1 VGAPPTADEAETR
14 RCSRIGV
21 ALPGSAITPRRKAPL
36 RTGTL
41 VLVATMLAACADR
54 PEPPD
59 PAPGVPRALAEQRA
73 RTITD
78 LRYDIRF
85 DIPATR
91 DSTVTGE
98 VTAHFTLADTDAPLV
113 LDFRAPPAHVL
124 GVRLDGDSV
133 PWRVVPDHVV
143 IPARALSPGPH
154 AVTVRFRSTDDA
166 LNRGDDFLY
175 ALFVPDRA
183 STAFPVFEQPD
194 LKARWTVTLT
204 VPAAWE
210 ALANGALVTRD
221 SGNAARHLLRFA
233 ETEPLSSYLV
243 SFAAG
248 RLAREEAVR
257 DGRTFTMYHRETDAA
272 RVARNREAIFD
283 LHATALRWLEAYTG
297 IAYPFGQFAFLAVP
311 AFQFGGMEHPGA
323 IWYRAESLFLDESAS
338 RPQLLGR
345 ASLIAHETAHMWF
358 GDLVTMRWFDDV
370 WMKEVFANFMA
381 AKIAGPTF
389 PDINLPLRFFQ
400 AHHPTAYGVDRTA
413 GANPIRQPLENLREA
428 GSLYGAIIYQKAPVV
443 MRQLEELV
451 GEETLREGLR
461 RYLDRHRFGNA
472 TWPELIAILD
482 ELVPDDL
489 ASWSRT
495 WVEAP
500 GRPRIRTEWVDS
512 GLVVSQQDDVA
523 GRGLRWTQPVVVALG
538 ILDTTAPRG
547 AAASAPRH
555 LVELHRVALRDAQA
569 FVPLPGAARPAFL
582 LAGADGIGY
591 GRFELDS
598 ASRSV
603 LLSLVATASLA
614 DPVHRAVAW
623 QALWEELLDGTL
635 PPAMFLDA
643 AVSAVEREP
652 DELVGS
658 QVQGLLRGAFWRFV
672 TDAERRAAAPRVEA
686 ALWRALDAAPSAGRK
701 GAIFSTLTSVTLT
714 PDGIDRL
721 SRIWRTQ
728 QPPRGLP
735 LAEPQYVALAEA
747 LALRGVP
754 DAEAI
759 LDAQAARI
767 TNPDRQARFAFVRP
781 AFSADPTVRDAL
793 FRRFGQLEDR
803 RRESWVLD
811 AMGAIH
817 HPLRAD
823 ASRASLRDALELT
836 AEIQR
841 TGDIFF
847 PLRWLNATLDGH
859 QSAAAAEVV
868 VRYLAEHPELPPRL
882 RGKVLQAADDL
893 FRAAR
898 IVDGWTG
905 VVPET

>member
-1 VGAPPTADEAETR
+1 MPQA
-14 RCSRIGV
+14 
-21 ALPGSAITPRRKAPL
+21 
-36 RTGTL
+36 
-41 VLVATMLAACADR
+41 LAA
-54 PEPPD
+54 
-59 PAPGVPRALAEQRA
+59 QRA
-73 RTITD
+73 RTIGD
-78 LRYDIRF
+78 LRYEARF
-85 DIPATR
+85 DIPAER
-91 DSTVTGE
+91 DSAVTGE
-98 VTAHFTLADTDAPLV
+98 VTVRFTLAGADAPLV

-133 PWRVVPDHVV
+133 PWRPVPDHLV
-143 IPARALSPGPH
+143 IPARALSPGAH

-183 STAFPVFEQPD
+183 STALPVFEQPD

-221 SGNAARHLLRFA
+221 SGDATRHLLRFA
-233 ETEPLSSYLV
+233 ETAPISTYLV
-243 SFAAG
+243 TFAAG
-248 RLAREEAVR
+248 RMAREAAER
-257 DGRTFTMYHRETDAA
+257 DGRTLTMYHRETDAA
-272 RVARNREAIFD
+272 KVARNREAIFD

-297 IAYPFGQFAFLAVP
+297 IPYPFGHFAFLAVP

-323 IWYRAESLFLDESAS
+323 VWYRAESLFLDESAS

-345 ASLIAHETAHMWF
+345 ASLVAHETAHMWF

-443 MRQLEELV
+443 MAQLEALV
-451 GEETLREGLR
+451 GDTTFRDGLR

-472 TWPELIAILD
+472 TWPDLIAILD
-482 ELVPDDL
+482 ALTPEDLV
-489 ASWSRT
+489 AWSRA
-495 WVEAP
+495 WVEQP
-500 GRPRIRTEWVDS
+500 GRPRITTRWADS
-512 GLVVSQQDDVA
+512 GLVVTQADDRP

-538 ILDTTAPRG
+538 LGDSVAT
-547 AAASAPRH
+547 
-555 LVELHRVALRDAQA
+555 HRVALRDSAA
-569 FVPLPGAARPAFL
+569 FLPLPGVPRPAFM
-582 LAGADGIGY
+582 LAGADGVGY
-591 GRFELDS
+591 GRFVLDS
-598 ASRSV
+598 ASRAA
-603 LLSLVATASLA
+603 LLARVSGATGSALP

-623 QALWEELLDGTL
+623 QALYEELLDGAM
-635 PPAMFLDA
+635 PPRAFVDA
-643 AVSAVEREP
+643 AVAALGTER
-652 DELVGS
+652 DELVAS
-658 QVQGLLRGAFWRFV
+658 QALGLLRGAYWRFLP
-672 TDAERRAAAPRVEA
+672 DAERRALAPAIEA
-686 ALWRALDAAPSAGRK
+686 ALWRALEAAPSAGRK
-701 GAIFSTLTSVTLT
+701 GALFGAITAMTLT
-714 PDGIDRL
+714 PEGIARL
-721 SRIWRTQ
+721 ARIWRTR

-735 LAEPQYVALAEA
+735 LAEQQYTALAEA

-767 TNPDRQARFAFVRP
+767 TNPDRRARFDFVRP
-781 AFSADPTVRDAL
+781 ALSADRAVRHARQRSFADL
-793 FRRFGQLEDR
+793 DTR

-811 AMGAIH
+811 AMALLH
-817 HPLRAD
+817 HPLRA
-823 ASRASLRDALELT
+823 AEAAPMVREALELT

-859 QSAAAAEVV
+859 QSAVVADEV
-868 VRYLAEHPELPPRL
+868 VRYLQAHPELPPRL

-893 FRAAR
+893 FRSAR
-898 IVDGWTG
+898 LVDGWRG
-905 VVPET
+905 VAPGP